1 MADTDLLV
9 TYPALERHRAEQ
21 RSAKRSRLIQLGIA
35 GPVLL
40 AAVALLYSWSP
51 PGALLVGAI
60 GGMALF
66 FAALPGASS
75 VDAGQLAGV
84 EGEIAALKGL
94 STLPEAYR
102 ILNRIRLPDPQLP
115 NGSRELDFIVAGPTG
130 LWVVEVKN
138 TPGLVQVAPG
148 ERHWPLARR
157 SGCSSCPSWNAMSNP
172 EMQVRDQL
180 DALRRWLLMNG
191 IALQPR
197 GAICLSHPEVA
208 IRGADE
214 AVYPVLIPDQLG
226 ERITKAGKEDLPAG
240 LDSLLEA
247 LRFGR
252 CSVSG
257 TAEAKAS

>member
-1 MADTDLLV
+1 MADTHMLV
-9 TYPALERHRAEQ
+9 PYPALERHRAEQ
-21 RSAKRSRLIQLGIA
+21 GSAKRRRLLQLGIA
-35 GPVLL
+35 GPGLL
-40 AAVALLYSWSP
+40 AAVALIYAWSP
-51 PGALLVGAI
+51 PGALLIGAI

-75 VDAGQLAGV
+75 VDAGQLAGI
-84 EGEIAALKGL
+84 EGEVAALKGL
-94 STLPEAYR
+94 TLLPEGYR
-102 ILNRIRLPDPQLP
+102 ILNRVRLPDAQLP

-157 SGCSSCPSWNAMSNP
+157 SGCSSCPAWNAMANP
-172 EMQVRDQL
+172 EAQVRDQL

-191 IALQPR
+191 VAVQPR

-214 AVYPVLIPDQLG
+214 AAYPVLIPDQLT
-226 ERITKAGKEDLPAG
+226 ERITNAGTEDLPAG
-240 LDSLLEA
+240 LDALLEA

-252 CSVSG
+252 SPVSAG
-257 TAEAKAS
+257 IEAKAS